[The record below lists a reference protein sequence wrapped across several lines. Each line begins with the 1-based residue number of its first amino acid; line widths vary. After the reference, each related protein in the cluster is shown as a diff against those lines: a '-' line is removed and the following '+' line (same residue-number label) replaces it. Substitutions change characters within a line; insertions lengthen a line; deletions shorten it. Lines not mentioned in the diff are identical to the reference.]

1 MNHNISFLRSTLSS
15 MFLAI
20 ILSGCAFNKPQGP
33 AFLPHT
39 LSHSDRALIYVY
51 RPKGERF
58 GYDRAYSLVANGKIV
73 TDLLYEGYYPFEVEP
88 GKLSLAADLKQTA
101 GQQLRVGLLDFALR
115 PDAAKMNIDTKAGS
129 TYFIKFRPEA
139 HTFSFEPRLYLIA
152 NDVGEREIRD
162 CKLVVNEK

>member
-1 MNHNISFLRSTLSS
+1 MNQNIPLLRSTLTWI
-15 MFLAI
+15 FLVVA
-20 ILSGCAFNKPQGP
+20 LSACAFNQPQGP

-39 LSHSDRALIYVY
+39 LSQSDRALIYVY

-58 GYDRAYSLVANGKIV
+58 GYDRAYSLVANGKVV

-88 GKLSLAADLKQTA
+88 GKLSLAADLKNTA

-115 PDAAKMNIDTKAGS
+115 PDAAKMDIETKAGS

-139 HTFSFEPRLYLIA
+139 HTFSFEPRLYFIA

-162 CKLVVNEK
+162 CRLIVNEK

>member
-1 MNHNISFLRSTLSS
+1 M
-15 MFLAI
+15 LACVFWVVA
-20 ILSGCAFNKPQGP
+20 LSGCAFNQPRGP
-33 AFLPHT
+33 AFTPHT
-39 LSHSDRALIYVY
+39 VSQSDRALIYVY

-58 GYDRAYSLVANGKIV
+58 GYDRAYSLVANGKVV

-88 GKLSLAADLKQTA
+88 GKLSLAADLKSTA

-115 PDAAKMNIDTKAGS
+115 PDAAKMDIETKAGS

-139 HTFSFEPRLYLIA
+139 HAFSFEPRLYLVA
-152 NDVGEREIRD
+152 GDVGEREIRD

>member
-1 MNHNISFLRSTLSS
+1 VNHNISFLRSMLTCV
-15 MFLAI
+15 FLVIA
-20 ILSGCAFNKPQGP
+20 LSGCAFNKPQGP

-39 LSHSDRALIYVY
+39 LSQSGSALIYVY

-88 GKLSLAADLKQTA
+88 GKLSLAADLKKTA
-101 GQQLRVGLLDFALR
+101 GQQLRVGLLDFSLR
-115 PDAAKMNIDTKAGS
+115 PDAAKMDIETKAGS
-129 TYFIKFRPEA
+129 TYFIKFHPET

-152 NDVGEREIRD
+152 NDVGEREIRN
-162 CKLVVNEK
+162 CKLIVNEK

>member
-1 MNHNISFLRSTLSS
+1 VNQNNSFPRLILTCVGLV
-15 MFLAI
+15 I
-20 ILSGCAFNKPQGP
+20 VLSGCAFNKPQGP

-39 LSHSDRALIYVY
+39 LSQSDKALIYVY

-73 TDLLYEGYYPFEVEP
+73 TDLLHEGYYPLEVEP

-101 GQQLRVGLLDFALR
+101 GQQLRVGLLDFSLR
-115 PDAAKMNIDTKAGS
+115 PDAAKMDIETKAGT
-129 TYFIKFRPEA
+129 TYFIMFRPIT

-162 CKLVVNEK
+162 CKLIVNEK

>member
-1 MNHNISFLRSTLSS
+1 VFLV
-15 MFLAI
+15 LA
-20 ILSGCAFNKPQGP
+20 LSGCAFNQPQGP
-33 AFLPHT
+33 AFLPHA
-39 LSHSDRALIYVY
+39 LSQSDRALIYVY

-58 GYDRAYSLVANGKIV
+58 GYDRAYSLVANGKVV

-88 GKLSLAADLKQTA
+88 GKLSLAADLKNTP

-115 PDAAKMNIDTKAGS
+115 PDAAKMDIETKAGS

-139 HTFSFEPRLYLIA
+139 HTFSFEPRLYFIA

-162 CKLVVNEK
+162 CKLIVNEK

>member
-1 MNHNISFLRSTLSS
+1 VNQDNSFPRW
-15 MFLAI
+15 
-20 ILSGCAFNKPQGP
+20 ILTCVCLGLVISGCAFNTPKGP

-39 LSHSDRALIYVY
+39 LSQSDRALIYVY

-73 TDLLYEGYYPFEVEP
+73 TDLLYEGYFPFEVEP

-101 GQQLRVGLLDFALR
+101 GQQLRVGLLDFSLR
-115 PDAAKMNIDTKAGS
+115 PDAAKMDIETKAGT
-129 TYFIKFRPEA
+129 TYFIMFRPIT

-162 CKLVVNEK
+162 CKLIVNEK